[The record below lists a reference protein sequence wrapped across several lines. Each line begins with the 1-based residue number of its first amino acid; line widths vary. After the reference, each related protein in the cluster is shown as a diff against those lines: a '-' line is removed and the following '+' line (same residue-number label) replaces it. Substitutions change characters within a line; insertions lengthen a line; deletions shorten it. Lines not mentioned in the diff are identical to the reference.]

1 MIVYVYIYDNLYCFV
16 MLYKILTSAFKILT
30 TLLSFFFPFVSYF
43 PLFPSFLF
51 PFQVHRFAPIAAPF
65 VISALMDALS
75 FTHVACTFAGL
86 YVLAAISTLFLP
98 IETRGRAIV
107 ETASNVNGEM
117 NEENIRQSLAKSF
130 AERALISLKLIS
142 PIGSQNFWPFLASCS
157 SCFKRSSDEIDTPK
171 ILSLKFVIL
180 IVFIKG

>member
-16 MLYKILTSAFKILT
+16 MLNKILTSAFKILT

-65 VISALMDALS
+65 VISALMDSLS

-117 NEENIRQSLAKSF
+117 NKENESDGILLLAPCRTVYDHQKKTK
-130 AERALISLKLIS
+130 ENEGRKENDVL
-142 PIGSQNFWPFLASCS
+142 
-157 SCFKRSSDEIDTPK
+157 
-171 ILSLKFVIL
+171 
-180 IVFIKG
+180 

>member
-1 MIVYVYIYDNLYCFV
+1 MFHYA
-16 MLYKILTSAFKILT
+16 YKILTSAFKILT
-30 TLLSFFFPFVSYF
+30 TLISFFFPF
-43 PLFPSFLF
+43 PIFLF

-65 VISALMDALS
+65 VISALMDSLS

-117 NEENIRQSLAKSF
+117 NEENESDGILLLAPCRTVYDHQKKTK
-130 AERALISLKLIS
+130 ENEGRKENDVL
-142 PIGSQNFWPFLASCS
+142 
-157 SCFKRSSDEIDTPK
+157 
-171 ILSLKFVIL
+171 
-180 IVFIKG
+180 